1 MKSNAPKQ
9 TIDLTGLKIS
19 LKTYGDLTFF
29 FNIADGFET
38 LSDVVERA
46 LSEWLAQQGAALRM
60 SQIDMQLMA
69 NNECE
74 DEFKPSQREHR
85 KRRVKEEASTPS
97 SNVVPFCSSLDV
109 CSEWKQ

>member
-9 TIDLTGLKIS
+9 TIDLAGLKIS
-19 LKTYGDLTFF
+19 LKTYGDLSFF

-38 LSDVVERA
+38 LSDVAERA

-69 NNECE
+69 HDTEDDATPMPTEC
-74 DEFKPSQREHR
+74 QRETI
-85 KRRVKEEASTPS
+85 RREAPT
-97 SNVVPFCSSLDV
+97 SNIVPFCSSLYL